1 MFEAYS
7 DLHPVIFFRRFLFLL
22 FSQTNRRNC
31 FGFLLHGSSGAVPA
45 SPDMRSSSSMRNSSV
60 GPPGSPGGAVAL
72 FKYGSGEQ
80 VKTTPAGEY
89 LTAALIDFNPDQ
101 YESDAA
107 VADGA
112 NKLLMLVLS
121 PFSQVLD
128 IRGLN
133 IWTVHRL
140 FFYRAQLF
148 CIFLLEITYTYGPGF
163 SWLISADLDRCSLAS
178 KLL

>member
-60 GPPGSPGGAVAL
+60 GPPGSP
-72 FKYGSGEQ
+72 
-80 VKTTPAGEY
+80 GEY